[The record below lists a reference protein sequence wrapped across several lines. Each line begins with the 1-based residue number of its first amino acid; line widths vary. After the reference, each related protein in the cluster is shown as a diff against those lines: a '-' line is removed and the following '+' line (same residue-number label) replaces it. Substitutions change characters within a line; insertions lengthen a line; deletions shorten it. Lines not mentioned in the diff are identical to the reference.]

1 VNPKPETLARTGAK
15 MRVPTYLL
23 PILMASAAS
32 AGCADRLKTGIEN
45 PEWLA
50 CRRDAQCETTYLSCH
65 GWVAVA
71 SGRAA
76 DVQRWYVRENG
87 KTLSV
92 LDCAAAVDVPRPAA
106 VCRADACTIDTAI
119 ARP

>member
-1 VNPKPETLARTGAK
+1 
-15 MRVPTYLL
+15 MRMPGYLL
-23 PILMASAAS
+23 LVLMVFAVS

-50 CRRDAQCETTYLSCH
+50 CKRDMQCETTYLSCH

-71 SGRAA
+71 SGHAA
-76 DVQRWYVRENG
+76 DVQRWYVRENS
-87 KTLSV
+87 KALSV
-92 LDCAAAVDVPRPAA
+92 LDCAVAADVPRPAA
-106 VCRADACTIDTAI
+106 MCRADACTIDTAI

>member
-1 VNPKPETLARTGAK
+1 MSLKLEILAETGAT
-15 MRVPTYLL
+15 MRMPGYLL
-23 PILMASAAS
+23 PILMAFAAS

-50 CRRDAQCETTYLSCH
+50 CKRDTQCETTDLSCH

-71 SGRAA
+71 SGLAA
-76 DVQRWYVRENG
+76 DVQRWYVRENS
-87 KTLSV
+87 KALSV
-92 LDCAAAVDVPRPAA
+92 LDCAVAADVPRPAA
-106 VCRADACTIDTAI
+106 SCRTDVCTIATTM